1 MFKKFQRRLPYCRDR
16 GLVSNLVGWT
26 RQLYSSM
33 IEEIEVLVEEVY
45 YGRCGWDSYL
55 FEGKIMKIC

>member
-1 MFKKFQRRLPYCRDR
+1 
-16 GLVSNLVGWT
+16 
-26 RQLYSSM
+26 M